1 MSAVIDKSAMDHLI
15 PSPTLRP
22 AQSWQRALLKNGTAV
37 TSLLFV
43 LVTLLIA
50 LAGPFVYQNLPGS
63 DPKLRDG
70 VFQDYNAINTGPSP
84 AHWLGADYLGR
95 DTLTR
100 LLTAIRI
107 SLLVAGLVEAINIG
121 LGSSLGLLAGFFGGW
136 VDLIISRLADMLF
149 AFPGLL
155 LVILVS
161 AVFGAEA
168 RELYGGTGRLLLVAG
183 ALSLVSWPLMARL
196 VRSETLSIKER
207 DFVTAARGLGA
218 GKLQIIVKHLLPNV
232 AWLIIVA
239 ATLDVASVIVSEATL
254 SLLGLGIEEPGAS
267 LGLMIFRS
275 VGRIE
280 RDPFQVFVPAAAIT
294 ALVLAFSFLGDG
306 LRDAFDPQSENK

>member
-1 MSAVIDKSAMDHLI
+1 MDPKLI
-15 PSPTLRP
+15 PLEDLRP
-22 AQSWQRALLKNGTAV
+22 VQTWHRPLLKNRAAV
-37 TSLLFV
+37 VSLLFV
-43 LVTLLIA
+43 AVTLLIA
-50 LAGPFVYQNLPGS
+50 LAGPYAYQNILPGS
-63 DPKLRDG
+63 DAKLRDG
-70 VFQDYNAINTGPSP
+70 VYQDYNAINSSP
-84 AHWLGADYLGR
+84 NLTHWLGTDYLGR

-107 SLLVAGLVEAINIG
+107 SLLVACLVEAINIG

-136 VDLIISRLADMLF
+136 VDIVISRLADMLF

-155 LVILVS
+155 LAILVS
-161 AVFGAEA
+161 AVFGSTA
-168 RELYGGTGRLLLVAG
+168 RELYGGTGRLVLVAG

-196 VRSETLSIKER
+196 VRSETLSIRER

-218 GKLQIIVKHLLPNV
+218 GQLQIILTHLLPNV
-232 AWLIIVA
+232 TWLIIVA
-239 ATLDVASVIVSEATL
+239 STLDVASVIVSEATL

-280 RDPFQVFVPAAAIT
+280 RDPFQVFVPALAIT
-294 ALVLAFSFLGDG
+294 GLVLAFSFLGDG
-306 LRDAFDPQSENK
+306 LRDIFDPQGR